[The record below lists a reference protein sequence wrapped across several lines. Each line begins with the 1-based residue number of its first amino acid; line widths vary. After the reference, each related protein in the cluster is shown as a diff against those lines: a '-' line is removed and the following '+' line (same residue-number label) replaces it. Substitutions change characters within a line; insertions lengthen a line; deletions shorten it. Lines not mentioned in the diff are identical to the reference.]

1 MWLIPCSSRTSSA
14 RSASAFEP
22 LASAAAPKITRLES
36 CPVAPNGARSIMS
49 PTLGPEAAE
58 PRLGGGPSPLTAG
71 PGLVRAHLL
80 GAAQPRPQ
88 LGQAAGQDAGR
99 PRLHQGIA
107 QRRSLDR
114 AGEHGH
120 AARVGGQLAQQGVA

>member
-1 MWLIPCSSRTSSA
+1 MWLIPGSSRAWRA
-14 RSASAFEP
+14 RSASDFEP

-36 CPVAPNGARSIMS
+36 CPVAPNGARSIMG
-49 PTLGPEAAE
+49 PTPGPQAAE
-58 PRLGGGPSPLTAG
+58 PLLGGVPSRRSAR

-99 PRLHQGIA
+99 ARLHQG
-107 QRRSLDR
+107 
-114 AGEHGH
+114 
-120 AARVGGQLAQQGVA
+120 